1 MITYTKTY
9 TLQPEQKALVFPK
22 LRKLYTEVFPVQ
34 VGYLSSQLVINAD
47 GTQVT
52 AISNWEDE
60 EKLVAFQ
67 QSDLFRD
74 VAYQIA

>member
-34 VGYLSSQLVINAD
+34 VGHLSSQLVINAD

>member
-1 MITYTKTY
+1 
-9 TLQPEQKALVFPK
+9 
-22 LRKLYTEVFPVQ
+22 
-34 VGYLSSQLVINAD
+34 VINAD

-67 QSDLFRD
+67 QSDLFQD
-74 VAYQIA
+74 VDYQVV

>member
-1 MITYTKTY
+1 MVTYTKTY

>member
-9 TLQPEQKALVFPK
+9 TLHPEQKSLVLPK
-22 LRKLYTEVFPVQ
+22 LCRLYTEVFPVQ
-34 VGYLSSQLVINAD
+34 AGHLGSQLVLNAD
-47 GTQVT
+47 GTEIT

-67 QSDLFRD
+67 QSDLFQD
-74 VAYQIA
+74 VDYQFV